1 MTQRTGDGHH
11 VGYGSW
17 SGGLSGIASI
27 IMILLKKSCRACS
40 PCTGTVPVASWCVCW
55 LVFASTQC
63 LFLLF
68 PIENSRSGET
78 NKTADIIWDSYSHD
92 LAEKLNLKWIHV
104 CLSENEKFT

>member
-1 MTQRTGDGHH
+1 MELTALWHCFNNYDLAQKIMPCLQPVHW
-11 VGYGSW
+11 YGTCCF
-17 SGGLSGIASI
+17 LVRC
-27 IMILLKKSCRACS
+27 MMLR
-40 PCTGTVPVASWCVCW
+40 PNVCW
-55 LVFASTQC
+55 LVYASTQC

-68 PIENSRSGET
+68 PIDNSRSGET